1 MATQSF
7 GRTLFPPS
15 LAVGNEAAQDLLIL
29 GIHEFHAADFSLRT
43 LEVIRK
49 YTLGVRQSAG
59 FLKYSLNLLYI
70 SAGHMLLAVILK
82 KFFRKFG
89 LHSTHIHIEDRLL
102 VLSHIRSDILP
113 EDLRICKYS
122 QNVIHDL
129 IRDTNVPRAP
139 VKGCHLLRLRA
150 AEDHAQME
158 RSDHR
163 VAGCLKEVNII
174 NGLFEEF
181 CSLLLPDAGILDL
194 VWKDHV
200 QELASDCLN
209 DNIIKIRD
217 QLPQGRVR
225 AVGVGQEFICIIN
238 TEITHTYTS

>member
-1 MATQSF
+1 MIM
-7 GRTLFPPS
+7 GRKKS
-15 LAVGNEAAQDLLIL
+15 LC
-29 GIHEFHAADFSLRT
+29 
-43 LEVIRK
+43 
-49 YTLGVRQSAG
+49 
-59 FLKYSLNLLYI
+59 
-70 SAGHMLLAVILK
+70 
-82 KFFRKFG
+82 
-89 LHSTHIHIEDRLL
+89 
-102 VLSHIRSDILP
+102 P

-194 VWKDHV
+194 VRKDHV

-217 QLPQGRVR
+217 QLPQGRGR

-238 TEITHTYTS
+238 TQITHTYTDGFRDFLRFLNAGHHPDIAHVETVLIAPVDCDFSSSLSGVVNDIIVDKHSCLEHFKCLRKRVAD